1 MVNSGVSTVA
11 HVTEIGPDRANG
23 LASRLSKVLDAQL
36 RSEIGE
42 SKFGLDSRLVDWRDA
57 LIAELPARMSE
68 KRATTVDL
76 RRLAQ
81 PDTGPSLALNSFLPW
96 LDHVDQLRLGG
107 ESNFN
112 EVHFDTR
119 CPTGVRGTPPQLEL
133 IALGPDSIA
142 AVTARSTE
150 YLQRR
155 RARLAAAYDD
165 LEVPQSLG
173 AWHGVLR
180 NLQTKPGS
188 DRYVDSATLL
198 KFAIGLA
205 RTFPRHRIALVYLFL
220 EPTDAADLA
229 PFAAHR
235 AEVRSLV
242 ERSRGTAVQLH
253 AMSFGEL
260 WDDWTQPGNPEPVR
274 QAAARLKRRY
284 SVTLAT

>member
-1 MVNSGVSTVA
+1 
-11 HVTEIGPDRANG
+11 
-23 LASRLSKVLDAQL
+23 
-36 RSEIGE
+36 
-42 SKFGLDSRLVDWRDA
+42 
-57 LIAELPARMSE
+57 MSE
-68 KRATTVDL
+68 KRASTIDL

-96 LDHVDQLRLGG
+96 LDHVDQLRLAG
-107 ESNFN
+107 ETGFS
-112 EVHFDTR
+112 EMHFDTR

-133 IALGPDSIA
+133 IALGQDTIA

-155 RARLAAAYDD
+155 RGRLAAAYDD

-180 NLQTKPGS
+180 TLQTKPGS
-188 DRYVDSATLL
+188 DRFVDAATLL

-220 EPTDAADLA
+220 ETADAADLS

-235 AEVRSLV
+235 AEVEALV
-242 ERSRGTAVQLH
+242 ERSRGTAVELH
-253 AMSFGEL
+253 AMSFAQL
-260 WDDWTQPGNPEPVR
+260 WDDWTQPGNPEPIR

-284 SVTLAT
+284 AVSLAT